1 MQPEFDP
8 KLEAIIDQELRKLPD
23 VAAPQTLAPRVMARI
38 RAREKKPWWQR
49 SLWNWPLA
57 AQAAFLVIAL
67 AVVGLFTQSG
77 LMVDDS
83 VRSYSQQ
90 VTEQAN
96 TLAALLDRFAPLLN
110 AVVLLWEKAQPL
122 LLYALVLALGLY
134 LACVGVGTMFV
145 RVAIR
150 RT

>member
-8 KLEAIIDQELRKLPD
+8 KLEAILDQELRKLPD
-23 VAAPQTLAPRVMARI
+23 VPAPQTLAPRVMARI
-38 RAREKKPWWQR
+38 RAREKKPWWQQ
-49 SLWNWPLA
+49 SWWNWPLA
-57 AQAAFLVIAL
+57 AQAAFLVIVL
-67 AVVGLFTQSG
+67 AIVGLFTQSG

-90 VTEQAN
+90 VTEQAS
-96 TLAALLDRFAPLLN
+96 TLSMLLDSFAPLLN
-110 AVVLLWEKAQPL
+110 AVGLLWQKAQPF

-145 RVAIR
+145 RVAIKR
-150 RT
+150 S